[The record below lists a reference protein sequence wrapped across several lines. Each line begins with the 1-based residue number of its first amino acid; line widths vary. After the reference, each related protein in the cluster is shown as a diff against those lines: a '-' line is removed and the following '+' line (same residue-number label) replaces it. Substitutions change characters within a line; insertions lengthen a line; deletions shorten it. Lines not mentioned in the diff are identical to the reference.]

1 MLLVS
6 FLKGGNVMANKNKFK
21 LIKVILVALIIIVC
35 ATLYFKNFSNNK
47 GLRVIEWD
55 NIYNDNNITL
65 FYQDIEEKPNSI
77 KKLDNVYSVSKIVNN
92 NKSELEKALQ
102 TVDILKSI
110 IEYDDVDS
118 SVAKDGYGILDE
130 KGGNKKVSDRDMAI
144 IERDILL
151 AAGFVARVGEFR
163 KETPQFQK
171 NPSYYVVEYWSKED
185 NKWIMVDFKD
195 KGYLEKGG
203 VKLSSIEV
211 LGEKLKD
218 LTYIGNSSQ
227 NDYRKKISK
236 YLSSYTVAIDNTIS
250 MKKSNSYLTYCSS
263 EKDID
268 MKIENDYFPSTIF
281 TTEKTLFTLSPS
293 TKANGKD
300 SSTYIILMRKP
311 MESSN
316 SYVYVIGAFENGST
330 IKDYYLRINDG
341 EMKKIDRYEEV
352 ELVEGTNKIELSKD
366 GVNILKRIVVE
377 RDK

>member
-6 FLKGGNVMANKNKFK
+6 FLKGGNKMANKNKFK
-21 LIKVILVALIIIVC
+21 LVKVILFALIIIGC

-77 KKLDNVYSVSKIVNN
+77 KKLDSVYSVSKIVNN
-92 NKSELEKALQ
+92 NKSELEKVLQ

-118 SVAKDGYGILDE
+118 SVAKDGYAILEE

-163 KETPQFQK
+163 KEVPQFQK
-171 NPSYYVVEYWSKED
+171 NPSYYVVEYWSKEN

-236 YLSSYTVAIDNTIS
+236 YLSSYQYLFLNYS
-250 MKKSNSYLTYCSS
+250 MLNSYYFSS
-263 EKDID
+263 
-268 MKIENDYFPSTIF
+268 
-281 TTEKTLFTLSPS
+281 
-293 TKANGKD
+293 
-300 SSTYIILMRKP
+300 
-311 MESSN
+311 
-316 SYVYVIGAFENGST
+316 
-330 IKDYYLRINDG
+330 
-341 EMKKIDRYEEV
+341 
-352 ELVEGTNKIELSKD
+352 
-366 GVNILKRIVVE
+366 LK
-377 RDK
+377 

>member
-6 FLKGGNVMANKNKFK
+6 FLKGGNIMANKNKFK
-21 LIKVILVALIIIVC
+21 LTQVILVALIIIVC
-35 ATLYFKNFSNNK
+35 ATLYFENFSNNK

-55 NIYNDNNITL
+55 NVYNDNNITL

-77 KKLDNVYSVSKIVNN
+77 KKLDNVYSVSKIVKN

-118 SVAKDGYGILDE
+118 SVAKDGYGILEE

-163 KETPQFQK
+163 KETPQFEK
-171 NPSYYVVEYWSKED
+171 NPSYYVVEYWSKEN
-185 NKWIMVDFKD
+185 NKWIMLDFKD
-195 KGYLEKGG
+195 KGYLEKDG

-218 LTYIGNSSQ
+218 LTYIGNSAQ
-227 NDYRKKISK
+227 NDYRKKMSK

-268 MKIENDYFPSTIF
+268 MKVGKDYFPSTIF
-281 TTEKTLFTLSPS
+281 TTEKILFTLSPN

-300 SSTYIILMRKP
+300 SSTYVILMRKP

-330 IKDYYLRINDG
+330 IKDYYLKINDG

-352 ELVEGTNKIELSKD
+352 ELVKGTNKIELSKD
-366 GVNILKRIVVE
+366 GVNIIKKIVVE

>member
-1 MLLVS
+1 
-6 FLKGGNVMANKNKFK
+6 
-21 LIKVILVALIIIVC
+21 
-35 ATLYFKNFSNNK
+35 
-47 GLRVIEWD
+47 
-55 NIYNDNNITL
+55 
-65 FYQDIEEKPNSI
+65 
-77 KKLDNVYSVSKIVNN
+77 
-92 NKSELEKALQ
+92 
-102 TVDILKSI
+102 
-110 IEYDDVDS
+110 
-118 SVAKDGYGILDE
+118 
-130 KGGNKKVSDRDMAI
+130 MAI

-171 NPSYYVVEYWSKED
+171 NPSYYVVEYWSKKD
-185 NKWIMVDFKD
+185 NKWIMLDFKD
-195 KGYLEKGG
+195 KGYIEKDG

-218 LTYIGNSSQ
+218 LTYIGNSAQ

-250 MKKSNSYLTYCSS
+250 MKRSNSYLTYCSS

-281 TTEKTLFTLSPS
+281 TTEKTLFTLSPD

-300 SSTYIILMRKP
+300 SSTYIILI
-311 MESSN
+311 ESLWN
-316 SYVYVIGAFENGST
+316 LQIVMFMLLVHLRNGST
-330 IKDYYLRINDG
+330 IKDYYLKINDG

-366 GVNILKRIVVE
+366 GVNILKKIVIE